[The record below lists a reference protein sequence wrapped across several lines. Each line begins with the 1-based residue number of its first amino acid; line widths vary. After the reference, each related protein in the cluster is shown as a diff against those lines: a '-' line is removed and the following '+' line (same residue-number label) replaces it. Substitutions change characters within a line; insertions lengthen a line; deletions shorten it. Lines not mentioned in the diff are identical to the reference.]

1 MSTQIAV
8 LNPRTGQTDH
18 EINAL
23 KPDDLKVAS
32 DKVRAA
38 QRKWAARTLQERGKI
53 LIGLADLLENNTDII
68 IKALEA
74 DTGRRRI
81 AGEEVSGVIA
91 SLRGWAALAPTLLPE
106 GGWVQGRMRPTMK
119 HKNDFVP
126 YALVGVI
133 SPWNFPMTLSFID
146 TIPALMAGACVM
158 VKPSEVTP
166 RFADALTPIIAEAGL
181 ANILQF
187 VQGGGETG
195 AALIDCVDCICFT
208 GSVPTGRKVA
218 MRAAENLIPANLE
231 LGGKDP
237 LIIAPEADLEMA
249 TSVALRSSSLA
260 TGQACQS
267 IERIY
272 VHVDDYEPFT
282 RLLAKKAKAITLTE
296 RDIGCGHLGPFIFSE
311 QAKKVAAQIDDAVLK
326 GAKVLSGGRIE
337 RHGGGY
343 WLAPTVLTDV
353 THDMEVMVEET
364 FGPVLPV
371 MAYDTIEQAIDLAN
385 DTVFGLSAAVF
396 AKDIEAAMKIGQ
408 HIHAGAIS
416 LQDGALTGLY
426 YEAGKQSFGQS
437 GLGPS
442 RMGADGFLRFFRKR
456 AFIANTVAPLTL
468 DDFKEG

>member
-1 MSTQIAV
+1 MSTHIPV
-8 LNPRTGQTDH
+8 LNPRSGDADYQITALSAEDIKPIAERLRKAQTDW
-18 EINAL
+18 
-23 KPDDLKVAS
+23 S
-32 DKVRAA
+32 A
-38 QRKWAARTLQERGKI
+38 QGLNKCGDRLCHFADILERRKES
-53 LIGLADLLENNTDII
+53 II
-68 IKALEA
+68 TALEA

-81 AGEEVSGVIA
+81 AGEEVAGVIA
-91 SLRGWAALAPTLLPE
+91 SLRGWAALAPTLLTE
-106 GGWVQGRMRPTMK
+106 SDWVSGRMRPTMQ
-119 HKNDFVP
+119 HKNDYVP

-146 TIPALMAGACVM
+146 TIPALMAGACVII
-158 VKPSEVTP
+158 KPSEVTP
-166 RFADALTPIIAEAGL
+166 RFADALMPIIEAAGL
-181 ANILQF
+181 SDILQF

-195 AALIDCVDCICFT
+195 AALIDQVDCICFT

-218 MRAAENLIPANLE
+218 IRAAENLIPANLE

-237 LIIAPEADLEMA
+237 LIIAPGADLEIAASM
-249 TSVALRSSSLA
+249 ALRSSSLA

-272 VHVDDYEPFT
+272 VQSRDYETFT
-282 RLLAKKAKAITLTE
+282 RLLAQKAKAITFT
-296 RDIGCGHLGPFIFSE
+296 DQDQSHGHLGPFIFSE
-311 QAKKVAAQIDDAVLK
+311 QAKKVAGQIDDAVLK

-337 RHGGGY
+337 RHGGGH

-353 THDMEVMVEET
+353 THDMDVMIEET

-371 MAYDTIEQAIDLAN
+371 MAYETVQDAINLAN

-396 AKDIEAAMKIGQ
+396 ANDIESALDIGQ

-442 RMGADGFLRFFRKR
+442 RMGADGFFRFFRKR
-456 AFIANTVAPLTL
+456 AFIANTATPLTL